1 MNRHELLRRLHE
13 HLAPRTY
20 LETGVNLGRS
30 MALSRVPSIG
40 IDPEFSVTSE
50 LQADVHLARTSS
62 DEFFARR
69 RPLAHLPIPVVDLAF
84 IDGMHLSEYAL
95 RDLVVAVER
104 FHPADQRAG
113 RRRHAAGHRR
123 DGQPHADDVALDRRR
138 LQGQRRPARAAPRP
152 GRRRGGHR
160 ADRDLSR
167 PPARRDTTRGS
178 WRATTPGSPSG
189 RWCPTPQ
196 TVPDEVLRR
205 TRAIAPEELL
215 SAIDWS
221 ALRAARQS
229 AARPGEP
236 GPARAA
242 IQALIRRNAVLV
254 G

>member
-95 RDLVVAVER
+95 RDLVAVER
-104 FHPADQRAG
+104 FTLPTSVLVVDDMLPDTVEMTSRTRTTSRWTG
-113 RRRHAAGHRR
+113 DVYKVSAALRE
-123 DGQPHADDVALDRRR
+123 L
-138 LQGQRRPARAAPRP
+138 RPDLVVVEVDTAPTGTCLVLLP
-152 GRRRGGHR
+152 DATRRGVLAGY
-160 ADRDLSR
+160 
-167 PPARRDTTRGS
+167 DT
-178 WRATTPGSPSG
+178 WVAEQAVVPD
-189 RWCPTPQ
+189 PQ
-196 TVPDEVLRR
+196 TVPYEVLRR

-215 SAIDWS
+215 STIDWS
-221 ALRAARQS
+221 ALRSAREGAQ
-229 AARPGEP
+229 PGEP

-242 IQALIRRNAVLV
+242 LEALIRRNGVLV